1 MSKSGFKMKNHSG
14 MIEKNSV
21 SRIIFCICNYGFFIL
36 FSIICI
42 LPIWHV
48 VMASFS
54 DPRVLMGTSGLVLKP
69 LGEATLE
76 GYKLVLSNMAI
87 LKGYLNTF
95 LYVAWVAIAGTA
107 LTTLAGFLISR
118 NDFLLAKPLSLFIL
132 FTMMFSGGLI
142 PSYMVIRQLG
152 MINTRW
158 ALMLPGITN
167 AFYIM
172 MISGSL
178 KALPASYE
186 ESAKL
191 DGAGPV
197 TIMVKILLPLI
208 KANLAVVVM
217 FNVIGM
223 WNSWYP
229 ASIYLPR
236 ARELWPLQLVM
247 REMLIENDMKSVI
260 TSSDTKNAVDYVA
273 NLCKYCVTVV
283 GTLPILCAYPF
294 AQKYFVAGVQLGG
307 VKG

>member
-1 MSKSGFKMKNHSG
+1 
-14 MIEKNSV
+14 MIEKNSI
-21 SRIIFCICNYGFFIL
+21 SRTVFCILNYAFFVL
-36 FSIICI
+36 FSIACV

-48 VMASFS
+48 IMASFS

-76 GYKLVLSNMAI
+76 GYKLVIGNMAV
-87 LKGYLNTF
+87 LRGYLNTF
-95 LYVAWVAIAGTA
+95 IYVIWVALVGTA
-107 LTTLAGFLISR
+107 LTALAGFLISR
-118 NDFLLAKPLSLFIL
+118 ADFMLAKPLSLFIL

-152 MINTRW
+152 LINTRW
-158 ALMLPGITN
+158 ALMIPGITN

-172 MISGSL
+172 MISSSL
-178 KALPASYE
+178 KSLPSSYE

-197 TIMVKILLPLI
+197 TIMVRILLPLI
-208 KANLAVVVM
+208 KANLAVVIM

-223 WNSWYP
+223 WNAWYP

-260 TSSDTKNAVDYVA
+260 TSSDTKDAVDFVA

-294 AQKYFVAGVQLGG
+294 AQRYFVAGVQMGG

>member
-1 MSKSGFKMKNHSG
+1 MDKKLHLQKQSG
-14 MIEKNSV
+14 MVEKNSV
-21 SRIIFCICNYGFFIL
+21 SRIIFCIFNYAFFIL
-36 FSIICI
+36 FSVLCI

-48 VMASFS
+48 IMASFS
-54 DPRVLMGTSGLVLKP
+54 EPRVLMGTSGLVLKP

-76 GYKLVLSNMAI
+76 GYKLVIGNLSV
-87 LKGYLNTF
+87 LQGYFNTF
-95 LYVAWVAIAGTA
+95 VYVVWVALAGTA

-118 NDFLLAKPLSLFIL
+118 GDFILAKPLSLFIL

-142 PSYMVIRQLG
+142 PSYMVIRQIGL
-152 MINTRW
+152 INTRW
-158 ALMLPGITN
+158 ALMIPGITN

-178 KALPASYE
+178 KSLPSSYE

-197 TIMVKILLPLI
+197 TIMVRILLPLI

-247 REMLIENDMKSVI
+247 REMLIENDMKAVI
-260 TSSDTKNAVDYVA
+260 TSSDTKNAVDFVA

-294 AQKYFVAGVQLGG
+294 AQKYFVAGVQMGG